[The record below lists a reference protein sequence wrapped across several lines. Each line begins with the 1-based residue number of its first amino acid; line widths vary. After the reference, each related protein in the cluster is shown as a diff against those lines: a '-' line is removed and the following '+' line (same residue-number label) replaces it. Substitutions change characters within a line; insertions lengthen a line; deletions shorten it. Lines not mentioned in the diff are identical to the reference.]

1 MLPDL
6 NRRGFLRGLFAASAL
21 SLAPFA
27 LAPEEAEAANSMAVA
42 AIKEALRG
50 NFSDAGSFA
59 ERSNDSA
66 AVKLVELIFLRD
78 QGGRVGFQRI
88 RDFQAAAPKWP
99 LSDTL
104 KTG

>member
-27 LAPEEAEAANSMAVA
+27 ITLEQAEAANSMAVA
-42 AIKEALRG
+42 AVKEALRG
-50 NFSDAGSFA
+50 NFTDAGAFA

-66 AVKLVELIFLRD
+66 AVKLVELIFL
-78 QGGRVGFQRI
+78 QFNCC
-88 RDFQAAAPKWP
+88 
-99 LSDTL
+99 
-104 KTG
+104 